1 MPRAREGERRE
12 AILKAAVGVFAKK
25 GYHGCRIADVAREA
39 GVAYGLVYH
48 YFQNKEDLLGSVF
61 DESFGHFVRMLDAIA
76 ATEGPAAQK
85 VEEIVN
91 AAFDAYQS
99 DPDAIRVLILEVLR
113 SPVFREV
120 EQRGAFREAI
130 RLIGGVLRR
139 GMERGELRVV
149 DPFVGACAL
158 FGSIEMALT
167 TLVMDTPGADRRHLE
182 AARRGIVEI
191 FLRGA
196 AR

>member
-1 MPRAREGERRE
+1 M
-12 AILKAAVGVFAKK
+12 
-25 GYHGCRIADVAREA
+25 
-39 GVAYGLVYH
+39 
-48 YFQNKEDLLGSVF
+48 
-61 DESFGHFVRMLDAIA
+61 
-76 ATEGPAAQK
+76 
-85 VEEIVN
+85 
-91 AAFDAYQS
+91 
-99 DPDAIRVLILEVLR
+99 LILEVLR

-139 GMERGELRVV
+139 GMERGELRAV
-149 DPFVGACAL
+149 DPFMGACAL

-167 TLVMDTPGADRRHLE
+167 TLIMDTPGADRRHLE
-182 AARRGIVEI
+182 AARHGIVEI